1 MTVSYRYMKVLICI
15 SSRFPNPLLMDCID
29 RLYRIQIGD
38 GNTYKICVVDSD
50 SSILMHYVEVAQRFP
65 EVEIHL
71 VKNRNYEYGAWKYI
85 LNRHSN
91 YDVYFCIQDGNH
103 IEKRINLS
111 VVNDRT
117 AYIFY
122 HVSGYNSHI
131 DIKQKGIDN
140 LKKGTLDYKDLIDT
154 NFNLAQ
160 HSAFIVN
167 HKTFSD
173 IFICLPEP
181 PVNKEGSCFYERNF
195 GLYFII
201 KGITTLNLYDYMI
214 KITGGRH

>member
-1 MTVSYRYMKVLICI
+1 
-15 SSRFPNPLLMDCID
+15 MDCID

-38 GNTYKICVVDSD
+38 GNIYKICVVDSD
-50 SSILMHYVEVAQRFP
+50 SSNFMHYVELAQRFP
-65 EVEIHL
+65 KVEIHL

-85 LNRHSN
+85 LNRYSK
-91 YDVYFCIQDGNH
+91 YDVYFCIQDSNH
-103 IEKRINLS
+103 IKKRIDLS

-122 HVSGYNSHI
+122 HVSGYNSHMS
-131 DIKQKGIDN
+131 IKQKGIDN

-167 HKTFSD
+167 HKAFAD

-201 KGITTLNLYDYMI
+201 KGFTTLNLYDYMF
-214 KITGGRH
+214 KLNGGRH